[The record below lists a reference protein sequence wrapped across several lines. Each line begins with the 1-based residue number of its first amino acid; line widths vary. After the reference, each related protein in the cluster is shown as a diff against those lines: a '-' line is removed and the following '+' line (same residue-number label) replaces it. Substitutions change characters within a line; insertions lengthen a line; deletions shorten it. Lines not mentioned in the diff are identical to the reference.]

1 MYQLTL
7 MLCWLTV
14 TVLASTAAPAQARG
28 LLLTGQV
35 KASDNQTFYSPK
47 TDNWRVQLQ
56 WLLPEGEIAEKGDLV
71 VVFDSGNIQ
80 SQIEQEQVSL
90 ISAEEELKRLRN
102 KGEQKILEAGYGLK
116 KEKLLLEKARLD
128 AGIPRAH
135 LSSYDYEKNQLALEK
150 SLVASAKA
158 EEELA
163 QAKVAHE
170 VAIAKQ
176 TLKIT
181 RHKDTL
187 AYRQGKLEKMSL
199 YAERT
204 GPVLY
209 GYHPW
214 NGEKIFV
221 GMTAQPSWAIAEI
234 PSLTG
239 LYVESWVHEVDYNRL
254 KLGQKLQLVFDAFP
268 QKPRVATLT
277 ELSTQPEERKEW
289 GNDVYFR
296 AVFSFPADE
305 QLKLLPGM
313 SAQLEL
319 VSSQIKG
326 SEGERS
332 E

>member
-7 MLCWLTV
+7 VLCWLVIAVV
-14 TVLASTAAPAQARG
+14 TSTAGHAKNRG

-56 WLLPEGEIAEKGDLV
+56 WLLPEGDIAKKGDLV

-90 ISAEEELKRLRN
+90 ISAEEELKRLTN

-135 LSSYDYEKNQLALEK
+135 LSNYDYEKNQLTLEK

-187 AYRQGKLEKMSL
+187 AYRQGKLDEMSL
-199 YAERT
+199 YAERS

-209 GYHPW
+209 AYHPW
-214 NGEKIFV
+214 NGEKIYV

-239 LYVESWVHEVDYNRL
+239 LYIESWVHEVDYNQL

-268 QKPRVATLT
+268 QQLREASLT
-277 ELSTQPEERKEW
+277 ELSTQPEARKEW

-313 SAQLEL
+313 SARLEL
-319 VSSQIKG
+319 PASPAKQSKGESS
-326 SEGERS
+326 E
-332 E
+332 